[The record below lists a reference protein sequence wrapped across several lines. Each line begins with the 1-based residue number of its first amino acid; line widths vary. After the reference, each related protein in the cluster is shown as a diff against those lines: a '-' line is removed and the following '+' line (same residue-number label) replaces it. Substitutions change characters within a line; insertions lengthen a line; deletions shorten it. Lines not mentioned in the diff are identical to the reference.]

1 MEAKLRV
8 ANADG
13 GNEGTKGMI
22 AAVAATAKELWVR
35 SDWVLSQ
42 EKACLANPDILS
54 LVEVNHASIGL
65 VIEICLSATVS
76 KSSRLSC

>member
-22 AAVAATAKELWVR
+22 AAIAKELWIR

-42 EKACLANPDILS
+42 EKACLVNPDL
-54 LVEVNHASIGL
+54 
-65 VIEICLSATVS
+65 
-76 KSSRLSC
+76 